1 MRLKFYVI
9 SLKDQKTKQAFM
21 TEQMA
26 RFGLDFEFF
35 EGVNG
40 RELSEEDKAL
50 CAQSDGAVLPCIWGL
65 KVKITNALTPGETGA
80 ALAHLKLYQKIIDDY
95 ERNQAENGSDFA
107 AVVLEDDVI
116 LNDDTVL
123 AFKSLDIITEPW
135 DVVQFSDHNSVRN
148 STRNQKYY
156 FDQERD
162 LYFMQLGQQSQLLE
176 VLYNLRR
183 FVACAACYVIKP
195 HACKRLIDLGY
206 PVRIPADYLLGCL
219 SYNRL
224 KTFRAYPIGHFMS
237 YLGGSDIGNR
247 PEHALRS
254 YGLLRVPKL

>member
-95 ERNQAENGSDFA
+95 ERNQAEYGSDFA

-148 STRNQKYY
+148 STLNQKYY